1 MKVFVCSVMVEA
13 LLVEEELAEEAKKA
27 LVVALWVWEEVGMLL

>member
-27 LVVALWVWEEVGMLL
+27 LVVALWV